1 MGPCSYR
8 LLRAVS
14 EFGQE
19 ATFDIG
25 VRIVDNSGT
34 SAKPL
39 GLSRNRLQA
48 AVGEVVTHQ
57 RTRLDLSGYM
67 DTPNGKKATP
77 SLVFCESLFWIAVLV
92 AVALSISI
100 VVSLILI
107 DFVHGNPNRPKGNAG
122 VMMIFSPLI
131 MFIAAPIGIFV
142 VFSASQTVQ
151 GLMMRLLHPRF
162 GRHAYVFV
170 GLMVPFISILTWYCY
185 DYLTP
190 TDFNLGVNEG
200 ADWVPY
206 QHGINLKR
214 YMTIFFAQGF
224 VTIFTLIYFE
234 AAAYYR
240 SRKAVVLGALF
251 LAVVIGAFFGHREAI
266 NQYQFIDQS
275 SR

>member
-1 MGPCSYR
+1 
-8 LLRAVS
+8 
-14 EFGQE
+14 
-19 ATFDIG
+19 
-25 VRIVDNSGT
+25 
-34 SAKPL
+34 
-39 GLSRNRLQA
+39 
-48 AVGEVVTHQ
+48 
-57 RTRLDLSGYM
+57 M
-67 DTPNGKKATP
+67 DTPNGKKTTS

-92 AVALSISI
+92 AVALSISL

-107 DFVHGNPNRPKGNAG
+107 DFVHGNPNRTKGNAG
-122 VMMIFSPLI
+122 MMILSPLM

-151 GLMMRLLHPRF
+151 GLMMRLLHPRL
-162 GRHAYVFV
+162 GRRAYVFV
-170 GLMVPFISILTWYCY
+170 GLLVPFISILTWYCY

-190 TDFNLGVNEG
+190 TNFNLGINEG

-214 YMTIFFAQGF
+214 YITIFSVQGF

-251 LAVVIGAFFGHREAI
+251 LAIVVGVFLGHREAVT
-266 NQYQFIDQS
+266 QYQFIDQS

>member
-1 MGPCSYR
+1 
-8 LLRAVS
+8 
-14 EFGQE
+14 
-19 ATFDIG
+19 
-25 VRIVDNSGT
+25 
-34 SAKPL
+34 
-39 GLSRNRLQA
+39 
-48 AVGEVVTHQ
+48 
-57 RTRLDLSGYM
+57 M
-67 DTPNGKKATP
+67 DTPNGKKTTP

-107 DFVHGNPNRPKGNAG
+107 DFVHGNPNRTKGNAG
-122 VMMIFSPLI
+122 MMMIFTPLI
-131 MFIAAPIGIFV
+131 IFIAAPIGILV

-162 GRHAYVFV
+162 GRYAYVFV

-190 TDFNLGVNEG
+190 TDFNLGINEG

-214 YMTIFFAQGF
+214 YMAIFFAQGF
-224 VTIFTLIYFE
+224 VTIFTLMYFE

-251 LAVVIGAFFGHREAI
+251 LAIVIGAFLGHRQAI
-266 NQYQFIDQS
+266 NQYQFINQS